1 MSLPAS
7 SSAILGRERKLA
19 LSAASPGIP
28 SKGGPELTIV
38 VPTLNERDNVGPLID
53 RLDRLLV
60 GVDWEAVFVETTLPT
75 TRPNTCETSRALIDA
90 SAASADSA
98 GAA

>member
-53 RLDRLLV
+53 RLDRLLTC
-60 GVDWEAVFVETTLPT
+60 GTSHAV
-75 TRPNTCETSRALIDA
+75 IDA

>member
-1 MSLPAS
+1 M
-7 SSAILGRERKLA
+7 
-19 LSAASPGIP
+19 P

>member
-1 MSLPAS
+1 MLNELAGEF
-7 SSAILGRERKLA
+7 LGDPWSRAKARVIGRV
-19 LSAASPGIP
+19 PGMP

-38 VPTLNERDNVGPLID
+38 VPTVNERDNVGPLID
-53 RLDRLLV
+53 RLDRLL
-60 GVDWEAVFVETTLPT
+60 
-75 TRPNTCETSRALIDA
+75 TCGTSRALIDA